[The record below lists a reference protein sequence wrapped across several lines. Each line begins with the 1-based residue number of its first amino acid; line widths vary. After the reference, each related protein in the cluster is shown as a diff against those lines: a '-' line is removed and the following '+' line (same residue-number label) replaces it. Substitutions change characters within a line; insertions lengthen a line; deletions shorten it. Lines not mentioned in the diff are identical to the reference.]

1 MNRQTYTKSI
11 LKQFLNLIQNKGII
25 EETPPDFFTDCFREK
40 TVKLNDDF
48 IKKHSLEIIDNGYT
62 VIRNSTDENLINTA
76 VNEFKLWKNRN
87 NPHFLNEFYKF
98 NNRLDRIINLHSRLN
113 IFQELFTSNSSLKIM
128 DYLFMKDTCLYT
140 SLFFEVGST
149 QDTHRDIPLFWT
161 NPAYMYFG
169 TWLALE
175 DVDSENGPLVVY
187 PGSHKLPLFDR
198 NSFLKKIGRN
208 SNDVKDID
216 EELWKEYQDFCS
228 QESAR
233 KGFVLREVHVKK
245 GDTIIWHPLLVHGG
259 KEIINK
265 SRTRLSFVA
274 HVTPYNTPVF
284 HMNIFFNKQSVV
296 PKNAPWKYHMLNN
309 RYIMNSS
316 LGINHVSD
324 FDYTKLI

>member
-1 MNRQTYTKSI
+1 
-11 LKQFLNLIQNKGII
+11 
-25 EETPPDFFTDCFREK
+25 
-40 TVKLNDDF
+40 
-48 IKKHSLEIIDNGYT
+48 
-62 VIRNSTDENLINTA
+62 
-76 VNEFKLWKNRN
+76 
-87 NPHFLNEFYKF
+87 
-98 NNRLDRIINLHSRLN
+98 
-113 IFQELFTSNSSLKIM
+113 
-128 DYLFMKDTCLYT
+128 
-140 SLFFEVGST
+140 
-149 QDTHRDIPLFWT
+149 
-161 NPAYMYFG
+161 MYFG

-233 KGFVLREVHVKK
+233 KGFVLHEVHVKK

-265 SRTRLSFVA
+265 SRTRLSFIA

-316 LGINHVSD
+316 LVINHVSD